1 MTSVNVPAKAAVH
14 VPLENWVERTLAD
27 PVTKRPTS
35 SKDFKLVN
43 GLLDARVF
51 LRNTAGFSDWET
63 GQEAYEAWDSGGEGH
78 AHDISAF
85 KSELEYDR
93 PVYERFVMTGDIL
106 DVGGLNGTVR
116 EFLPESARLVSVDP
130 FIDAAF
136 RVPPTKKAVY
146 SCLSAPLNFIG
157 GVAEFLPFKA
167 GSFDWVHM
175 RSMLDHVQIPDLAII
190 EAHRV
195 LKPNGYLLVGLSIEG
210 GKSGRDPFKVRV
222 KNKVKTGLE
231 LFGINRYRDHHT
243 WHPTYGNL
251 LRLISDNGFSA
262 EDSYWQPHWK
272 DRVVY
277 VLAKRV

>member
-1 MTSVNVPAKAAVH
+1 MPNSSASVKTAVH
-14 VPLENWVERTLAD
+14 VPLENWVESVLAD
-27 PVTKRPTS
+27 PVTKRPAS
-35 SKDFKLVN
+35 STDFKLVN
-43 GLLDARVF
+43 GLVDARVF
-51 LRNTAGFSDWET
+51 LRNTAGFSDWEA
-63 GQEAYEAWDSGGEGH
+63 GQEAYESWDSAGEGH
-78 AHDISAF
+78 AHDTSAF
-85 KSELEYDR
+85 ESELEYDR
-93 PVYERFVMTGDIL
+93 PVYERFLMTGDIL

-130 FIDAAF
+130 FIDAPF
-136 RVPPTKKAVY
+136 RIPPTKKTIY
-146 SCLSAPLNFIG
+146 SCLSTSLNFIG

-210 GKSGRDPFKVRV
+210 GKFGRDPFKTRV
-222 KNKVKTGLE
+222 KNRIKTGLE

-277 VLAKRV
+277 ILAKRV